1 MEHVMKIQRSENFW
15 SLSLSVHK
23 TTLMWQANQTTTGGD
38 GTAAGACNPSTHLSF
53 LVLLGFLE

>member
-1 MEHVMKIQRSENFW
+1 MKIQRSENFW